1 MERFALRDAILNE
14 CQEYLGGGGV
24 WEEARKIK
32 MAVINGNTR
41 YISTIS
47 RKNRGLWTVYP
58 YTLMLWFSYS
68 ETDEL
73 VAVVEFLESKSEV
86 NPKEIALE
94 KRKEMKKKRDI
105 KSSGKKKGKKG

>member
-1 MERFALRDAILNE
+1 M
-14 CQEYLGGGGV
+14 Q
-24 WEEARKIK
+24 
-32 MAVINGNTR
+32 TR
-41 YISTIS
+41 I
-47 RKNRGLWTVYP
+47 RP
-58 YTLMLWFSYS
+58 YTLMFWFTYS

-105 KSSGKKKGKKG
+105 KSPGKKKGKKGEIFTTDLQACEQVFYLISSGE

>member
-1 MERFALRDAILNE
+1 MF
-14 CQEYLGGGGV
+14 
-24 WEEARKIK
+24 
-32 MAVINGNTR
+32 
-41 YISTIS
+41 
-47 RKNRGLWTVYP
+47 
-58 YTLMLWFSYS
+58 WFSYS

-105 KSSGKKKGKKG
+105 KSPGKKKAKKG